1 MNLTWQTLKPSD
13 LAVYQKYYSMVD
25 SNITDLSFH
34 CRFAWDNVFNIK
46 WTILYDC
53 LIQIS
58 DGGGYTYPF
67 MLMPLGELSP
77 EKLEDIVSA
86 VKPVFNENGWTFRIR
101 AIEESMKDLFDNLS
115 LPHVMGYDAD
125 SSDYLYDAE
134 SLRTLAGKKYVKKRN
149 HWNRFLRLYPDYSY
163 ESLSP
168 AIFEECL
175 SLAKTWVNSKEID
188 INDAEESDY
197 YMIKRLF
204 DNWENLS
211 ARGGAIKIS
220 GRIAAFSVGSI
231 GRDDIGF
238 IHFEKADTSF
248 DGIYA
253 AINKLVLVNEFPNI
267 RFINREEDLGIPG
280 LRKSKESYFPITKV
294 NKWKLRAE

>member
-86 VKPVFNENGWTFRIR
+86 VKPVFDENGWVFRIR

-134 SLRTLAGKKYVKKRN
+134 SLRTLAGKK
-149 HWNRFLRLYPDYSY
+149 
-163 ESLSP
+163 
-168 AIFEECL
+168 
-175 SLAKTWVNSKEID
+175 
-188 INDAEESDY
+188 
-197 YMIKRLF
+197 
-204 DNWENLS
+204 
-211 ARGGAIKIS
+211 
-220 GRIAAFSVGSI
+220 
-231 GRDDIGF
+231 
-238 IHFEKADTSF
+238 
-248 DGIYA
+248 
-253 AINKLVLVNEFPNI
+253 
-267 RFINREEDLGIPG
+267 
-280 LRKSKESYFPITKV
+280 
-294 NKWKLRAE
+294 